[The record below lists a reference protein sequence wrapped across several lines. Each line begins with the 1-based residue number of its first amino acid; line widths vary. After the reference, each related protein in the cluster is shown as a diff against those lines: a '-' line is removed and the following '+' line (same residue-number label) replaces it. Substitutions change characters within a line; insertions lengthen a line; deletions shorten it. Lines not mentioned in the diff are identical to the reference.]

1 MKYKSI
7 HFRIYDFKLIGRWI
21 SKIFPGPIS
30 WFLKAWLYGLETK
43 YIDWKAKYEV
53 EQAIKEYEKLCPD
66 FIEDREVEIIETKS
80 EVKGLSNFEIKRD
93 E

>member
-1 MKYKSI
+1 MKHKSI

-21 SKIFPGPIS
+21 SRTFPGPIS
-30 WFLKAWLYGLETK
+30 WFLRAWLYGLETK

-66 FIEDREVEIIETKS
+66 FIEDREPTITKKPS
-80 EVKGLSNFEIKRD
+80 EVEGLSDWEIKG
-93 E
+93 